1 MSDYDILPAMAGENS
16 KLRQRLA
23 QAGEEHQRQ
32 IEHLLEQ
39 RGPLIH
45 GSLGKRKRVCGKPTC
60 RCARGELHEQ
70 TYLSSTVD
78 GQTHQVHIPAADKDR
93 VESGVGRYRTA
104 LRARKRLRKLSQL
117 ELKLA
122 AELIRSLFEPYP
134 PEDPLPLPRRRA
146 AKDGGSPR

>member
-1 MSDYDILPAMAGENS
+1 MSGENS
-16 KLRQRLA
+16 KLRQQLA

-45 GSLGKRKRVCGKPTC
+45 GSLGNRKRVCGKPTC

-78 GQTHQVHIPAADKDR
+78 GKTRQVHIPGADKDR
-93 VESGVGRYRTA
+93 VASGVARYRTM
-104 LRARKRLRKLSQL
+104 LRARKRLRKLSRL
-117 ELKLA
+117 ELKIA
-122 AELIRSLFEPYP
+122 VELSRSLVEPYP
-134 PEDPLPLPRRRA
+134 PDDPLPLPRRRA
-146 AKDGGSPR
+146 AKGGGSPR

>member
-1 MSDYDILPAMAGENS
+1 MSGENS

-45 GSLGKRKRVCGKPTC
+45 GSLGKRKRACGKPTC

-78 GQTHQVHIPAADKDR
+78 GKTRQVHIPVADKDH
-93 VESGVGRYRTA
+93 VKSGVGRYRTM
-104 LRARKRLRKLSQL
+104 LRARKRLRKLSQV

-122 AELIRSLFEPYP
+122 AELSRSLLEPYP
-134 PEDPLPLPRRRA
+134 PDDPLPLPRRRPP
-146 AKDGGSPR
+146 KGGGSPR